1 MASQSIAKP
10 KTSGLRTVPVNLDQ
24 NLLITRQLTLDLASP
39 LSDEDQTVQACPDA
53 SPTKWH
59 LGHTSWFFETF
70 VLQPFLSGYRVFDA
84 RYNYCFNSYYEAQGA
99 RHPRAQRGLLSRPSA
114 ADVRLYRAHVDDS
127 LAQLFASGQAYE
139 PQIASLLEIGLNHE
153 QQHQELLLTDILSL
167 FGANPLRPAYRD
179 MPLTVSAEDAQP
191 IRWIAFGG
199 GLYTIGHA
207 EPGFAYDNEMPAHRV
222 FANPFKLA
230 DRPVTNGEWQGFM
243 RDGGYDNHQH
253 WLADGWTKV
262 HELNWRAPLY
272 WEEQDGTWRQMTL
285 YGLAP
290 IDPAAPVSH
299 VSFYEADA
307 YARWAGKRLPTEFEW
322 EIAAASVAVE
332 GNMLNSGA
340 LRPLPAT
347 ANTTD
352 DITLSQIFGDVWEW
366 TQSAYA
372 PYPGYRPAKGA
383 IGEYNGKF
391 MCSEQ
396 VLRGASCVTP
406 DSHARRTY
414 RNFFYPYQ
422 RWQFCGLRLADEA

>member
-10 KTSGLRTVPVNLDQ
+10 KTPGLRTVPVDLDK
-24 NLLITRQLTLDLASP
+24 NLLDTRRLTLDLAAP
-39 LSDEDQTVQACPDA
+39 LTDEDQTVQACPDA

-70 VLQPFLSGYRVFDA
+70 VLQPFLSGYRVFDP

-99 RHPRAQRGLLSRPSA
+99 RHPRAERGLLSRPSA
-114 ADVRLYRAHVDDS
+114 ADVRSYRAHVDAG

-167 FGANPLRPAYRD
+167 FSANPLRPAYRD
-179 MPLTVSAEDAQP
+179 APLNVSTDEARP
-191 IRWIAFGG
+191 LRWISFGG
-199 GLYTIGHA
+199 GLCTIGHV
-207 EPGFAYDNEMPAHRV
+207 EPGFAYDNEMPPHRV

-230 DRPVTNGEWQGFM
+230 DRPISNGEWQDFM
-243 RDGGYDNHQH
+243 RDGGYDFHQH
-253 WLADGWTKV
+253 WLADGWTNI

-272 WEEQDGTWRQMTL
+272 WEERDGIWMQMTL

-322 EIAAASVAVE
+322 EIASASVAVE
-332 GNMLNSGA
+332 GNMMNSGA
-340 LRPLPAT
+340 LRPLPA
-347 ANTTD
+347 AENAD
-352 DITLSQIFGDVWEW
+352 MMPSQMFGDVWEW

-372 PYPGYRPAKGA
+372 PYPGYRPAEGA

-414 RNFFYPYQ
+414 RNFFYPHQ